1 MTDYASSIQAV
12 AMRVTKLGPSGAPL
26 VGPKNSFVTKAF
38 TSVSFTPEY
47 EDGDEVITKNAAGE
61 ICIYYKMPDTLKQVT
76 AELAICNPD
85 PELYE
90 ILNGGTIIMGE
101 GVDSERAIGYIA
113 PEAGSDP
120 TPHGISVEVWSRAI
134 VGGKPAATLPYWR
147 WVFPIMKM
155 RMSGDRVLE
164 NGAMA
169 HTFSGYGNGNP
180 DWGDGPVGDW
190 PYSSS
195 SPFAYARV
203 ATAPEAVGYAEVT
216 ADTP

>member
-1 MTDYASSIQAV
+1 MSDYASSIQAV
-12 AMRVTKLGPSGAPL
+12 RLRVTKLGPSGAPL
-26 VGPKNSFVTKAF
+26 VGTNNSYVTKAF
-38 TSVSFTPEY
+38 TSMSFTPEY
-47 EDGDEVITKNAAGE
+47 EDGEEIITKNASGE

-90 ILNGGTIIMGE
+90 ILNGGTIITGE
-101 GVDSERAIGYIA
+101 APEAPAIGYIA
-113 PEAGSDP
+113 PESGSDP
-120 TPHGISVEVWSRAI
+120 TPNGVSVEVWSRAI

-169 HTFSGYGNGNP
+169 HTFSGYGNGNAEW
-180 DWGDGPVGDW
+180 DGGPVGDW
-190 PYSSS
+190 SYSSA

-203 ATAPEAVGYAEVT
+203 ASAPEADGYVPVT
-216 ADTP
+216 A